1 MHAPPTRL
9 SFTTTVALG
18 LSLVFGFCVR
28 AAEPPEPLRAGAA
41 TSNISPWLGLSI
53 NGNMHD
59 TKAEYVHDELHAR
72 ALVLDDGRSR
82 LAIVVA
88 DSCMIPREIV
98 SEAKQRIRDQSGLA
112 PDHVLISATHAHSC
126 PAAAPVFQTDA
137 DPNYRQFLTLRLA
150 DAVTAAVK
158 NLAPA
163 RISWG
168 VGRNERQ
175 VNNRRWKMKP
185 GTIAPDPFGR
195 TTDRVKMNPPVASP
209 NLIEPAGPTDPEL
222 PVVVVETSAGL
233 PMALLANYS
242 LHYVGGVGSRH
253 ASADYFGA
261 FADRVQ
267 ELLAADRHDPPFVA
281 MMTNGTSGDIN
292 NVDFRTARKSQ
303 PPYARIRAV
312 SDELADEA
320 VRVSRRLVYHD
331 RVSLDARAADLA
343 LGVRLPTADDIAKA
357 EALVG
362 RPQGPDLKTVEE
374 IYARETL
381 LLSKYPKEV
390 PVTIQALRIGT
401 FGIVAIPC
409 EVFVE
414 IGLDLKARSPFK
426 QTFTIELANGYN
438 GYLPT
443 KAQHALGGY
452 ETWRARSSYL
462 EVDAA
467 ARITDKALELL
478 RELRAGESSP

>member
-1 MHAPPTRL
+1 MAFALWL
-9 SFTTTVALG
+9 SMVLG
-18 LSLVFGFCVR
+18 SSVL
-28 AAEPPEPLRAGAA
+28 AAESPAELRAGAA

-59 TKAEYVHDELHAR
+59 ARVEYVHDELHAR
-72 ALVLDDGRSR
+72 ALVLDDGHAR

-98 SEAKQRIRDQSGLA
+98 AEAKQRIREQSGIA
-112 PDHVLISATHAHSC
+112 PDHVVISATHAHSC
-126 PAAAPVFQTDA
+126 PASAPVFQTDA
-137 DPNYRQFLTLRLA
+137 DPNYRQFLALKLA
-150 DAVTAAVK
+150 DAVTAAAK

-163 RISWG
+163 RIAWG

-175 VNNRRWKMKP
+175 VHNRRWKMKP
-185 GTIAPDPFGR
+185 GTIPPDPFGR

-209 NLIEPAGPTDPEL
+209 NLVEPAGPTDPEV
-222 PVVVVETSAGL
+222 PVVVVESSAGRPL
-233 PMALLANYS
+233 ALLANYS

-261 FADRVQ
+261 FAQGVQ
-267 ELLAADRHDPPFVA
+267 ELLGADRLDPPFVA
-281 MMTNGTSGDIN
+281 ILTNGTSGDIN
-292 NVDFRTARKSQ
+292 NVDFREPRKPQ
-303 PPYARIRAV
+303 PPYARIHVVA
-312 SDELADEA
+312 DELAQEA
-320 VRVSRRLVYHD
+320 VRVQRSLARHD
-331 RVSLDARAADLA
+331 RVGLDARTAELA
-343 LGVRLPTADDIAKA
+343 LGVRLPGADDVARA
-357 EALVG
+357 QALVG
-362 RPQGPDLKTVEE
+362 HSDAPDLKTVEE

-381 LLSKYPKEV
+381 LLSKYPEKV

-401 FGIVAIPC
+401 LGIVAIPC
-409 EVFVE
+409 EVFAE
-414 IGLDLKARSPFK
+414 IGLDLKARSPYK
-426 QTFTIELANGYN
+426 PTFTIELANGYN

-467 ARITDKALELL
+467 AHIADTALELL
-478 RELRAGESSP
+478 RQLKAGETAP